1 MRRPIKPFFEPQTKE
16 ETHNTMMMI
25 GLGLAILGAG
35 LGFGLIG
42 YGAMTGMSRQ
52 PEALGRLQT
61 AMLIAF
67 AFVELTF
74 LLTLFLAPANFS
86 KL

>member
-1 MRRPIKPFFEPQTKE
+1 
-16 ETHNTMMMI
+16 MMMI
-25 GLGLAILGAG
+25 GLGLAVLGAG

-42 YGAMTGMSRQ
+42 YAAMNGMARQ

-61 AMLIAF
+61 VMLIAF

-74 LLTLFLAPANFS
+74 LLTLFLAPSTFN
-86 KL
+86 K

>member
-1 MRRPIKPFFEPQTKE
+1 
-16 ETHNTMMMI
+16 MMMI

-74 LLTLFLAPANFS
+74 LLTLFLAPASFN